1 MKRFLLLFLSI
12 FAVVGVMSCN
22 GDTTEDLTDV
32 ITLAEALGMPTNL
45 TINETSKTLS
55 WDAVE
60 NADAYMVYVD
70 GTFEEEVEGTS
81 YDFSDLSGERLV
93 FTVKAVSNAGYQNS
107 NMSTNIAYV
116 ANRANVVL
124 ALKTS
129 MEEHRMDVND
139 PDAFAEELANKGM
152 TAGDLDALFTS
163 MESLE
168 NINPTSMSG
177 MYDVID
183 GVMDDMDLEMIEAL
197 VSSLIKVELPAMIED
212 QLEFMREFDGEC
224 AYERWDSTEECY
236 YYNDFTQDIA
246 QLEDLL
252 EYIENNADE
261 AVRSVMIVVEYI
273 MTVQDGI
280 ESDIIDNIESIA
292 NTEEPNAATVT
303 LMLSV
308 KNDLVNLLKDNLPE
322 VEDFVMINT
331 TMMALANVMS
341 QEALDMSFISIP
353 KQSAA
358 AHMSFELF
366 FNFLLEIDQAYMES
380 LVDLMVDDS
389 FENTKAFIK
398 SNIDL
403 LDAYY
408 NNNQTLIDDM
418 NALYTDEERENLY
431 TEYMIF
437 QAYTTLMN
445 LSPMMMNPISDME
458 TMEEDIREIVENYI
472 DYDSMVILGEMMN
485 ENMGQLLDDI
495 IASDYAIV
503 DSMVDLMALQSRNSS
518 PYGGYQ
524 FVAQDDDGGEG
535 LNFIITETLQ
545 PGDYE
550 LVVNAFSSDGSY
562 DLTVILG
569 GNYLVQDSINLA
581 YEETFIIHFTVD
593 EVTNFQAYS
602 EGYEVDTIAYLGWKE
617 SSNDTEDLNEP
628 EIVFNFMGD
637 LMALMNPMLQDMTDA
652 EYQAFIDVIYSNL
665 MIQLMVQNLV
675 IDEPELQTYIDAI
688 EIIKTS
694 FDATA
699 SNQLDL
705 FQNLMSVLST
715 TEYMDDLETYIN
727 IEDETGPY
735 AALILG
741 ANVFIDFYEESETD
755 LDVIITEMIDA
766 MDNADVM
773 VMLDITPQM
782 VNDIESMMN
791 DYFDTIYT
799 QAQIIK
805 DYDYQNLSSIQE
817 QNVQTFMMALAGMS
831 E

>member
-1 MKRFLLLFLSI
+1 
-12 FAVVGVMSCN
+12 
-22 GDTTEDLTDV
+22 
-32 ITLAEALGMPTNL
+32 
-45 TINETSKTLS
+45 
-55 WDAVE
+55 
-60 NADAYMVYVD
+60 
-70 GTFEEEVEGTS
+70 
-81 YDFSDLSGERLV
+81 
-93 FTVKAVSNAGYQNS
+93 
-107 NMSTNIAYV
+107 
-116 ANRANVVL
+116 
-124 ALKTS
+124 
-129 MEEHRMDVND
+129 MDVND

-168 NINPTSMSG
+168 NMNPTSMSG
-177 MYDVID
+177 MYEVVD
-183 GVMDDMDLEMIEAL
+183 GVMDDMDLDMIEAL

-212 QLEFMREFDGEC
+212 RLDFMREFDGEC

-261 AVRSVMIVVEYI
+261 AVRSVMIVVEYV

-280 ESDIIDNIESIA
+280 ETDIIDNIETIA
-292 NTEEPNAATVT
+292 NTEEPSAATIT

-331 TMMALANVMS
+331 TMMALVSVMS
-341 QEALDMSFISIP
+341 QEAVDMSFVSIP

-380 LVDLMVDDS
+380 MVDLMVDES
-389 FENTKAFIK
+389 SENTKAFIK

-403 LDAYY
+403 LDTYY
-408 NNNQTLIDDM
+408 ENNQTLIDEM
-418 NALYTDEERENLY
+418 NNLYTDEERENLY

-437 QAYTTLMN
+437 QAYSTFMTFT
-445 LSPMMMNPISDME
+445 PMMNQINDMDA
-458 TMEEDIREIVENYI
+458 MEEDIREIVETYL
-472 DYDSMVILGEMMN
+472 DYDSVVILGEMMN

-503 DSMVDLMALQSRNSS
+503 DSMVDLMVLQSQNSS

-524 FVAQDDDGGEG
+524 YVASDDDGGEG

-550 LVVNAFSSDGSY
+550 FVVNAFSSDGSY
-562 DLTVILG
+562 DLTVMLG
-569 GNYLVQDSINLA
+569 GDYLVQETINLY
-581 YEETFIIHFTVD
+581 YEEQFMIHFTIT

-602 EGYEVDTIAYLGWKE
+602 EGYEVDTVAYLGWKE
-617 SSNDTEDLNEP
+617 SSNNTEELNEP
-628 EIVFNFMGD
+628 EVIFNFLGD
-637 LMALMNPMLQDMTDA
+637 LMDLMNPMLQEMTDA
-652 EYQAFIDVIYSNL
+652 EYQAFIDVFYSNL
-665 MIQLMVQNLV
+665 MVQLMVQNLV

-694 FDATA
+694 FDTTAT
-699 SNQLDL
+699 NQLDL

-715 TEYMDDLETYIN
+715 TEYMDDLQTFIN

-755 LDVIITEMIDA
+755 LDTIIAEVISA
-766 MDNADVM
+766 LDNADVM

-782 VNDIESMMN
+782 VNEIEMMMT

-805 DYDYQNLSSIQE
+805 DYDYQNLTSIQD
-817 QNVQTFMMALAGMS
+817 QNIQTFMMALAGMS

>member
-12 FAVVGVMSCN
+12 FAVIGLMSCN
-22 GDTTEDLTDV
+22 GDTTEDLTDL
-32 ITLAEALGMPTNL
+32 ITLAEALDMPTNL

-60 NADAYMVYVD
+60 NADAYMIYVD

-81 YDFSDLSGERLV
+81 FNFSDLSGDRLV
-93 FTVKAVSNAGYQNS
+93 FTVKAVSNSGYQNS

-168 NINPTSMSG
+168 NMNPTSMSG
-177 MYDVID
+177 MYEVVD
-183 GVMDDMDLEMIEAL
+183 GVMDDMDLDMIEAL

-212 QLEFMREFDGEC
+212 RLDFMREFDGEC

-261 AVRSVMIVVEYI
+261 AVRSVMIVVEYV

-280 ESDIIDNIESIA
+280 ETDIIDNIETIA
-292 NTEEPNAATVT
+292 NTEEPSAATVT

-331 TMMALANVMS
+331 TMMALVDVMS
-341 QEALDMSFISIP
+341 QEAMDMSFVSIP

-380 LVDLMVDDS
+380 MVDLMVDES
-389 FENTKAFIK
+389 SENTKAFIK

-403 LDAYY
+403 LDTYY
-408 NNNQTLIDDM
+408 ENNQTLIDEMD
-418 NALYTDEERENLY
+418 NLYTDEERESLY

-437 QAYTTLMN
+437 QAYSSFMTLT
-445 LSPMMMNPISDME
+445 PMLNQINDLDS
-458 TMEEDIREIVENYI
+458 MEEDIREIVENYI

-503 DSMVDLMALQSRNSS
+503 DSMVDLMVLQSQNSS

-550 LVVNAFSSDGSY
+550 FVVNAFSSDGSY
-562 DLTVILG
+562 DLTVLLDG
-569 GNYLVQDSINLA
+569 DYLVQETINLY
-581 YEETFIIHFTVD
+581 YEEQFMIHFTIT

-602 EGYEVDTIAYLGWKE
+602 EGYEVDTVAYLGWKE
-617 SSNDTEDLNEP
+617 SSNNTEELNEP
-628 EIVFNFMGD
+628 EVIFNFLGD
-637 LMALMNPMLQDMTDA
+637 LMDLMNPMLQEMTDA
-652 EYQAFIDVIYSNL
+652 EYQAFIDVFYSNL
-665 MIQLMVQNLV
+665 MVQLMVQNLV

-694 FDATA
+694 FDTTAT
-699 SNQLDL
+699 NQLDL

-715 TEYMDDLETYIN
+715 TEYMDDLQTFIN

-755 LDVIITEMIDA
+755 LDTIIAEVISA
-766 MDNADVM
+766 LDNADVM

-782 VNDIESMMN
+782 VNEIETMMT

-805 DYDYQNLSSIQE
+805 DYDYQNLTSIQE
-817 QNVQTFMMALAGMS
+817 QNIQTFMMALAGMS